1 MAHWIAI
8 LWKAVFTIGT
18 VAAALYYIIS
28 IWIAIR
34 FHAEQSRELSAP
46 ASSFTPPVSILKP
59 LKGTDPEMYENLSSH
74 CALDYPQYEILLGV
88 SDVND
93 PALAVV
99 QKLQTAFPRK
109 EISVMICREKLG
121 SNIKVSNLAQMLPQA
136 RYEHVI
142 VNDSDIRVDPDYL
155 RNVIAPLA
163 APTTGLVTCLYRGI
177 AAPTLGSWL
186 ECLGISTD
194 FAAGVLTSRSLER
207 GVRFGLGSTLAFRRN
222 DLKSVGGFEGFV
234 DYLADDYQIGSRL
247 AAAGKQVELSKMVV
261 QTSLPAYSLRG
272 FWDHQLRWGRTIRDS
287 RRSGYL
293 GLVFTF
299 GLLWAILAVLSARG
313 ESWAWGLLAGT
324 VALRIAQ
331 AVVVGRL
338 CLADRQVI
346 RFLPLLPLRDLI
358 AAGVWFVSLFGHTI
372 RWRGDTFQLIDGK
385 LVKLP
390 S

>member
-1 MAHWIAI
+1 
-8 LWKAVFTIGT
+8 
-18 VAAALYYIIS
+18 
-28 IWIAIR
+28 
-34 FHAEQSRELSAP
+34 
-46 ASSFTPPVSILKP
+46 
-59 LKGTDPEMYENLSSH
+59 MYENLSSH